1 MEAVT
6 PKQPTSATTSST
18 VQAGPPGRYKPRGAG
33 VLTGIEL
40 LVVLLA
46 VAVGATIMGTVS
58 FGMGLVVAPVLLLFL
73 EPRDAIVTVNAI
85 IPILL
90 AFVLLTTW
98 RHLQFRRL
106 RWMALGGILAVP
118 LGVLFLESANPTAL
132 RVTIGAAILCLGV
145 LNLFNVQLPLAN
157 RPGSGLVVGFLTA
170 LSITTLSIGGPL
182 AAAYVVAQH
191 WEREQMRAALAFY
204 FVCFYLVAF
213 AIYSV
218 VGLVGKETLLNITFL
233 LPSLAFGFGVGAFLS
248 RRMDTS
254 VFRYVAIGVIIL
266 GSLMLLGQEASK
278 LFLA

>member
-1 MEAVT
+1 M
-6 PKQPTSATTSST
+6 
-18 VQAGPPGRYKPRGAG
+18 
-33 VLTGIEL
+33 LTGIEL

-278 LFLA
+278 LFAA